1 MCVHALD
8 WKTNLSVIK
17 NTSCPPD
24 CATLTEQRPLW
35 LQVVAAKESDRFD
48 WLSPD
53 TLKTQSHSGDWCI
66 SLQTFSQNLLGFVT
80 KLKRF
85 FNVCT
90 QLFAIKVQFLGNVDG

>member
-35 LQVVAAKESDRFD
+35 LQAVAAKESDRFD
-48 WLSPD
+48 WLYPD
-53 TLKTQSHSGDWCI
+53 TLKTQSHSGDWCV
-66 SLQTFSQNLLGFVT
+66 SLQTFSQNLFV
-80 KLKRF
+80 LSPNRSV